1 MPWTGRV
8 KVGTMM
14 EAICAIHLS
23 SYVDSPY
30 RDRGGLMIVGPPGV
44 LKTTLLDVLDDN
56 FHNALS
62 ISNAYMGT
70 MKKLQPAFY
79 NGQVRSLCFPDI
91 QSIYAGDPRTSSR
104 IEQMMM
110 QLSGEATRTIGGDED
125 SRHAK
130 FKGFCTMFGA
140 MTDFFYTGHVGRW
153 DTTGFLRRFLWSTYT
168 LRDPDILMRAIEQWT
183 RAELGYRVVP
193 QIPMGGR
200 IPDSLTQA
208 ERKEI
213 WSWLRHQPLPHE
225 IQLQVLCKA
234 VSALKWHYEQV
245 GLKRSAMATM
255 HEFAETLQKDAAL
268 LEFPEQQYDREVPSK
283 KLPPK
288 RKRTASHHLRA
299 RRNRATLRNSSPTN
313 HSTKPDDRAQVAAP
327 ELRPREKIDEHGTL
341 GNLETVPAKQN

>member
-200 IPDSLTQA
+200 IPDTLTQS

-234 VSALKWHYEQV
+234 VSALKWHYLQV
-245 GLKRSAMATM
+245 GLKRSAMSTM

-268 LEFPEQQYDREVPSK
+268 LEFPEQTYDKVHTQTMPK
-283 KLPPK
+283 KSR
-288 RKRTASHHLRA
+288 RKSSHHISS
-299 RRNRATLRNSSPTN
+299 RRDGATMRNSSPPN
-313 HSTKPDDRAQVAAP
+313 HRHTSNDRPQAPTADERLGTKT
-327 ELRPREKIDEHGTL
+327 DEHGAL
-341 GNLETVPAKQN
+341 GNLETIPTKQD